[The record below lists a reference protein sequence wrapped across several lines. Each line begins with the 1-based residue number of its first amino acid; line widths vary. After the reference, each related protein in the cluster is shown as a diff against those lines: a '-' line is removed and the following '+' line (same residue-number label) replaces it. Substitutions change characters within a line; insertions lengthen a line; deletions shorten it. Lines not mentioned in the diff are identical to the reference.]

1 MRRSTTACEDTGM
14 EQRTKMRDTNS
25 GNRQGADDEGGEE
38 EEKRED
44 EGKDDAAAA
53 ADGDGSWKNT
63 QFETSETLGLS
74 TQTCTFA
81 ANSGGI
87 ADLFS

>member
-1 MRRSTTACEDTGM
+1 MHAAMRRSTTACEDTGM

-44 EGKDDAAAA
+44 DGKDDAAAA

-63 QFETSETLGLS
+63 QF
-74 TQTCTFA
+74 
-81 ANSGGI
+81 
-87 ADLFS
+87 